1 MDRSRRPVAL
11 TARHPFAVV
20 GAAVTRRYTRR
31 AMSVPIPP
39 ASSESRQPATQTSPA
54 AGSRWTRTDPVGARP
69 ALAVA
74 ATLLALLVAATWGLW
89 FDDTQRHLK
98 PVLSIVMLALG
109 VAAMRWL
116 WMLTRH
122 AREATGSL
130 LRFAQHVARDDV
142 ASALDS
148 RRGDSSTP
156 GVSMLDGVTHDA
168 AQALSERERRWKAR
182 ARLSADWY
190 WETDRDLCFSWVSED
205 LKSHVKLGLQPA
217 DLLGYRHDEVPHY
230 APPEGG
236 WNELNERMARRRSFR
251 EVRIEVRRPGRSSV
265 WIAMSAKARRDDR
278 GRFIGYE
285 GVGRDV
291 TEQHLAFKRLH
302 DSERRYAVIADLSAD
317 WYWETDAEHRT
328 AVLGPL
334 AQDLLGDI
342 AIQAI
347 GRRRWE
353 LSPDG
358 TTEEAWARHRAD
370 LDAHRPFRNFEF
382 VMRGPRGPLWVSVS
396 GRPRFD
402 DKGIFLGHHGV
413 GRDITLRKRAERVL
427 LVRNAQLERLVA
439 ARTAELEQSNRDL
452 EAFSRQLA
460 HELRTPIGHVVAFAD
475 LLQLRSAERLG
486 EDERG
491 WLAMQAQAARA
502 MQGTVT
508 ALLELAHS
516 SAMALERETVNL
528 TALAHEL
535 ASQLPALERRA
546 PVRWLV
552 EPGLE
557 AHCSEPLVRVVL
569 ANLLGN
575 AAKFTREV
583 ATPHVVLACTS
594 DDGGTPVFVV
604 EDNGAG
610 FDAQQAQRLF
620 QPFQRL
626 HPHDQRF
633 PGSGIGLSIVRR
645 IVERHGGWVR
655 ASGVPGV
662 GARFEFTL
670 QPPLAAG
677 EPGET
682 TDDATLPAA

>member
-1 MDRSRRPVAL
+1 
-11 TARHPFAVV
+11 
-20 GAAVTRRYTRR
+20 
-31 AMSVPIPP
+31 MSVPILPASPAEPRQPSPPTPP
-39 ASSESRQPATQTSPA
+39 ADA
-54 AGSRWTRTDPVGARP
+54 RWSRTDPSGARTAV
-69 ALAVA
+69 ALAA
-74 ATLLALLVAATWGLW
+74 ALLALLAAATWGLW
-89 FDDTQRHLK
+89 FDDAQRHFK
-98 PVLSIVMLALG
+98 PVLLVVMLALG
-109 VAAMRWL
+109 AAALRWL
-116 WMLTRH
+116 WLLTRH
-122 AREATGSL
+122 ARHATGSL
-130 LRFAQHVARDDV
+130 LRFAQHVARDHG
-142 ASALDS
+142 AGAPDS

-156 GVSMLDGVTHDA
+156 GVSVLDGVAHGVE
-168 AQALSERERRWKAR
+168 QALSERERRWKAR

-190 WETDRDLCFSWVSED
+190 WETDRDLRFSWVSDD
-205 LKSHVKLGLQPA
+205 LKSHLKLGLQPD
-217 DLLGYRHDEVPHY
+217 DLLGHRHDEVPHY

-265 WIAMSAKARRDDR
+265 WIAMSAKARRDAS

-328 AVLGPL
+328 TVLGPL

-342 AIQAI
+342 AARAI

-353 LSPDG
+353 LAPTG
-358 TTEEAWARHRAD
+358 TTEEAWARHRGD
-370 LDAHRPFRNFEF
+370 LDARRPFRNFEF
-382 VMRGPRGPLWVSVS
+382 LMRGPRGPLWVAVS

-402 DKGIFLGHHGV
+402 AKGKFLGYHGV

-460 HELRTPIGHVVAFAD
+460 HELRTPIGHVVAFSD
-475 LLQLRSAERLG
+475 LLQLRGGARLDA
-486 EDERG
+486 DERG

-508 ALLELAHS
+508 ALLELARS
-516 SAMALERETVNL
+516 SAMALEREAVDL
-528 TALAHEL
+528 TAMAHEL
-535 ASQLPALERRA
+535 VEQLPAMERRA

-557 AHCSEPLVRVVL
+557 AHCSAPLVRVVL

-575 AAKFTREV
+575 AAKFTRDV
-583 ATPHVVLACTS
+583 QAPRVVLACAA
-594 DDGGTPVFVV
+594 DDGGAAVFVV

-610 FDAQQAQRLF
+610 FDAGQAERLF

-626 HPHDQRF
+626 HPDHRF

-655 ASGVPGV
+655 ASGVPGA

-670 QPPLAAG
+670 EAAPAPR